1 MSVAITGAGESTSWL
16 QQKSNVARIFSEFV
30 QQDDELSDDWGL
42 LSANTLCA
50 APVYERFTGFLVH
63 TYLIPKGV
71 KNAGLPLACQSVL
84 NYIGSLLN
92 RAAIRFKTPGCD
104 VFISEFFFCL
114 DLKSGS
120 ESAKWL
126 QKLKKKVI
134 RVTFERDTKAGAQ
147 LDNSESAHR
156 TAPLTRCP

>member
-30 QQDDELSDDWGL
+30 QQDDELSDEWGL
-42 LSANTLCA
+42 LSANVLCA
-50 APVYERFTGFLVH
+50 APVYERFAGFLVH

-71 KNAGLPLACQSVL
+71 KNAGFPLACQSVL

-92 RAAIRFKTPGCD
+92 RAASRFKTPGCAL
-104 VFISEFFFCL
+104 FISEFFFCL

-120 ESAKWL
+120 EAAKWL
-126 QKLKKKVI
+126 QKLKRKVI
-134 RVTFERDTKAGAQ
+134 RITFERDTKAGAQ

>member
-30 QQDDELSDDWGL
+30 QQDDELSDDWNL

-50 APVYERFTGFLVH
+50 APVYERFTGFLVY

-92 RAAIRFKTPGCD
+92 RAASRFKTPGCA

-156 TAPLTRCP
+156 PANPLPLA

>member
-30 QQDDELSDDWGL
+30 QQDDELSDDWNL

-50 APVYERFTGFLVH
+50 APVYERFTGFLVY

-92 RAAIRFKTPGCD
+92 RGLRAGSRRRAAPCSSQSSSSAWTSSRAASRRSGCR
-104 VFISEFFFCL
+104 S
-114 DLKSGS
+114 S
-120 ESAKWL
+120 
-126 QKLKKKVI
+126 
-134 RVTFERDTKAGAQ
+134 RR
-147 LDNSESAHR
+147 R
-156 TAPLTRCP
+156 